1 MSDQQVRD
9 EVMTLLLAGY
19 ETTSAAL
26 TWTWYLLSQHP
37 EVEERLHAELETVL
51 GGQVPTA
58 DRLGELPY
66 TRMVIQEAMRLYP
79 PAFGFTR
86 HAVADDEI
94 GGYFV
99 PANSTIFLTPYY
111 THRHPLFWEE
121 PDKFDPERFTPERS
135 AGRPRFA
142 YVPFGGG
149 PRQCIGNTFAMMEA
163 QLILAT
169 VAQRYQLRLVPG
181 HLVEPQVLLTV
192 RPRFGL
198 PMMLEAREQ

>member
-1 MSDQQVRD
+1 
-9 EVMTLLLAGY
+9 
-19 ETTSAAL
+19 
-26 TWTWYLLSQHP
+26 
-37 EVEERLHAELETVL
+37 
-51 GGQVPTA
+51 
-58 DRLGELPY
+58 
-66 TRMVIQEAMRLYP
+66 
-79 PAFGFTR
+79 
-86 HAVADDEI
+86 
-94 GGYFV
+94 
-99 PANSTIFLTPYY
+99 LTPYY

>member
-1 MSDQQVRD
+1 
-9 EVMTLLLAGY
+9 
-19 ETTSAAL
+19 
-26 TWTWYLLSQHP
+26 
-37 EVEERLHAELETVL
+37 
-51 GGQVPTA
+51 
-58 DRLGELPY
+58 
-66 TRMVIQEAMRLYP
+66 MVIQEAMRLYP